1 MSSTAVASQFRWKL
15 QPSDPGTRD
24 RLAQGL
30 ELRPLVAQL
39 LLNRGIS
46 TLEEANLF
54 TKASLA
60 ELPDPT
66 TVPGF
71 QDALAALERA
81 QAGNY
86 KVLIHGDYDV
96 DGTCGAVLLHHLMN
110 RLGLESEVFI
120 PDRVRDGYSFGVN
133 SIAAIHACGAKLVIA
148 VDNGTTAIQP
158 LKQLKDAGIEV
169 IVVDHHLPGP
179 ELPEC
184 AALMNPWVRGEDGE
198 LQVFPEFCGT
208 AVAWLLTWG
217 VLRHILGGE
226 QLAEKDRRFLFDCL
240 GYAAIATIC
249 DVMPLRGPNR
259 GIVNHGLATLRESSF
274 PGLRALVKSAG
285 IRDTPSASDIGF
297 RIGPRL
303 NAAGRLFQ
311 ADLAFQTLA
320 TSKAPEADIL
330 CAQLEALNLERRLIQ
345 TREVAA
351 LHGMVEEQ
359 FQRGDGVIFSG
370 HADAH
375 FGVLGIVASQI
386 MERTGLPSLL
396 WAECTPGVARGS
408 ARSPEGY
415 HLVKILDHAA
425 EYLIGYGGHARAA
438 GFHFKP
444 EHAEQVAAALRAGAA
459 QLPKAEPA
467 ALTIDC
473 EIGPAEIDRAT
484 VHAIEALKPFGQG
497 FAEPLFLCCSARLA
511 VAPKFIGDGSH
522 VELRLERDGQVVR
535 ALGWRLAERLRD
547 FQIGDAIDVV
557 VNVGLNHF
565 RGSSSVEWTIRDF
578 RSCPPTSLT

>member
-1 MSSTAVASQFRWKL
+1 MSSTAVAPQFRWKL

-30 ELRPLVAQL
+30 ELRPLIAQL
-39 LLNRGIS
+39 LLNRGVED
-46 TLEEANLF
+46 LEEADRLL
-54 TKASLA
+54 KASLA

-71 QDALAALERA
+71 ADALDTLLKA
-81 QAGNY
+81 QEAKH

-96 DGTCGAVLLHHLMN
+96 DGTCGSVLLHHLMN

-120 PDRVRDGYSFGVN
+120 PDRVRDGYSFSEN
-133 SIAAIHACGAKLVIA
+133 SLAAIEACGAKLVIA
-148 VDNGTTAIQP
+148 VDNGTTAITP
-158 LKQLKDAGIEV
+158 LKKLAESGVAV
-169 IVVDHHLPGP
+169 IVVDHHLPGE

-184 AALMNPWVRGEDGE
+184 AALMNPWLPGEDGKP
-198 LQVFPEFCGT
+198 VIFPEFCGA

-217 VLRHILGGE
+217 VLRHILGSDK
-226 QLAEKDRRFLFDCL
+226 LSDKDRRFLFDGL

-259 GIVNHGLATLRESSF
+259 GLVHHGLATLRESSF
-274 PGLRALVKSAG
+274 PGLRAIVKSAG
-285 IRDTPSASDIGF
+285 IRDTPTATDVGF

-311 ADLAFQTLA
+311 AEVAFRSLA
-320 TSKAPEADIL
+320 TTSAPEADRL
-330 CAQLEALNLERRLIQ
+330 CAQLEALNLERRNIQ
-345 TREVAA
+345 QREVEQ
-351 LHGMVEEQ
+351 LHGSVEEQ
-359 FQRGDGVIFSG
+359 FQRGDAVIFSG
-370 HADAH
+370 HSDAH
-375 FGVLGIVASQI
+375 FGVLGIVANQV

-408 ARSPEGY
+408 ARSPEGF

-425 EYLIGYGGHARAA
+425 EYLLGYGGHARAA

-444 EHAEQVAAALRAGAA
+444 EHADQVAAALQAGAA
-459 QLPKAEPA
+459 MLPKPQPA
-467 ALTIDC
+467 SLTIDS

-484 VHAIEALKPFGQG
+484 VHAIEQLEPFGQG
-497 FAEPLFLCCSARLA
+497 FDEPMFLCSGARLA

-535 ALGWRLAERLRD
+535 ALGWRMADRARELNV
-547 FQIGDAIDVV
+547 GDRVDVV

-565 RGSSSVEWTIRDF
+565 RGRSSVEWTIRDF
-578 RSCPPTSLT
+578 QTVP

>member
-30 ELRPLVAQL
+30 EARPLVAQL
-39 LLNRGIS
+39 LLNRGVS
-46 TLEEANLF
+46 KLEEAQTLL
-54 TKASLA
+54 KASLA

-71 QDALAALERA
+71 ADALATLERA
-81 QAGNY
+81 QAGNF

-96 DGTCGAVLLHHLMN
+96 DGTCGAVVLHHLMN

-120 PDRVRDGYSFGVN
+120 PDRVKDGYSFGDN
-133 SIAAIHACGAKLVIA
+133 SLAAIKACGAKLVIA
-148 VDNGTTAIQP
+148 VDNGTTAIGP
-158 LKQLKDAGIEV
+158 LKQLKDAGVEV

-184 AALMNPWVRGEDGE
+184 AALMNPWLPGEDGE
-198 LQVFPEFCGT
+198 PQVFPEFCGT

-217 VLRHILGGE
+217 VLRHILGTE
-226 QLAEKDRRFLFDCL
+226 KLSEKDRKFLFDSL
-240 GYAAIATIC
+240 GYAAIATVC

-259 GIVNHGLATLRESSF
+259 GLVNHGLATLRESSF
-274 PGLRALVKSAG
+274 PGLRAIVKSAG
-285 IRDTPSASDIGF
+285 IRGVPSATDVGF

-303 NAAGRLFQ
+303 NAAGRLLQ
-311 ADLAFQTLA
+311 ADVAFQTLA
-320 TSKAPEADIL
+320 TTKAPEAEAL
-330 CAQLEALNLERRLIQ
+330 CQQLEALNLERRSIQ
-345 TREVAA
+345 QREVDI
-351 LHGMVEEQ
+351 LHGTVEEQ
-359 FQRGDGVIFSG
+359 FQRGDSVVFAG
-370 HADAH
+370 HSDAH
-375 FGVLGIVASQI
+375 FGVLGIVASQV

-425 EYLIGYGGHARAA
+425 EYLLGYGGHARAA

-444 EHAEQVAAALRAGAA
+444 EHAEQVAAALQEGAA
-459 QLPKAEPA
+459 QLPKAEPVS
-467 ALTIDC
+467 LTIDC
-473 EIGPAEIDRAT
+473 EIGPAEIDLHT
-484 VHAIEALKPFGQG
+484 VRAIEKMEPFGQG
-497 FAEPLFLCCSARLA
+497 FEEPLFMCSGARLA

-535 ALGWRLAERLRD
+535 ALGWRMADRARD
-547 FQIGDAIDVV
+547 LQVGDVLDVV
-557 VNVGLNHF
+557 VNVGLNNF
-565 RGSSSVEWTIRDF
+565 RGRSSVEWTIRDF
-578 RSCPPTSLT
+578 RSLPEPSIS